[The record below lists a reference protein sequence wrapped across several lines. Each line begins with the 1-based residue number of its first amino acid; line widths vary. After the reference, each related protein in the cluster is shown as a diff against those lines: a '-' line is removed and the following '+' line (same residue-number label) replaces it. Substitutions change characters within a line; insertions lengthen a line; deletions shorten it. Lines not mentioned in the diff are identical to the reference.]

1 MRALDRHRN
10 IGAGLLCVSA
20 LALTIVVAAAGPA
33 EAHHVMGG
41 RTPSTFM
48 DGLLS
53 GLGHPVIGLDHLAF
67 IVAIGI
73 VAGVSGLSLGLPAL
87 FIAASAVGVAV
98 HVRGLALPG
107 AEMLVAL
114 SVLVAGG
121 MIALGRSIQSWI
133 WAALFILAGLVHG
146 YAFGE
151 SIYGAEQTPLA
162 AYLFGLAVIQGVI
175 ALVAMRIAGM
185 IARVDRVPLRLV
197 GAGIAGIGVAVLVQ
211 QIIPSA

>member
-1 MRALDRHRN
+1 MQTKDRRRN
-10 IGAGLLCVSA
+10 IGIGLLCVSA

-33 EAHHVMGG
+33 EAHHMMGG
-41 RTPSTFM
+41 RTPSTFL

-114 SVLVAGG
+114 SVLLAGG

-133 WAALFILAGLVHG
+133 WAALLILAGVVHG

-151 SIYGAEQTPLA
+151 SIYGAEVSPLA
-162 AYLFGLAVIQGVI
+162 AYLLGLVVVQAAIATGI
-175 ALVAMRIAGM
+175 ALLARRAGTAA
-185 IARVDRVPLRLV
+185 IQPRLA
-197 GAGIAGIGVAVLVQ
+197 GAAIAGIGIAILAGQ
-211 QIIPSA
+211 LLPG